1 MILRLA
7 NGVVFM
13 DDNTKKEL
21 IKHLSQYVSSK
32 RKDKIDKVLKERT
45 DYVSLVLEDIN
56 KPHNASATIR
66 TCECLGV
73 QNIHIIENPEN
84 ESPFFASNW
93 VTQGASKWV
102 NLHRYKKKTQN
113 NTKACIDLLKKEG
126 YMIIATSPDADS
138 LSLDQIPMGKK
149 LAFLFGNE
157 EKGLSN
163 YAFNEADACLRLP
176 MYGFTQSYNISVSV
190 AITFS
195 HVIERL
201 RTSKIKWKLSEKEKR
216 DLKLLW
222 YKKSIRAGKL
232 IEKSFLETR

>member
-1 MILRLA
+1 
-7 NGVVFM
+7 M
-13 DDNTKKEL
+13 DDYTKKEL
-21 IKHLSQYVSSK
+21 VKHLAQYVSTE
-32 RKDKIDKVLKERT
+32 RKNKIDHVLKERT
-45 DYVSLVLEDIN
+45 NYVSLVLEDIN

-84 ESPFFASNW
+84 GSPFFASNW

-102 NLHRYKKKTQN
+102 NLNRYKKKTRN

-138 LSLDQIPMGKK
+138 LSLNQIPMNKK
-149 LAFLFGNE
+149 LAFMFGNE
-157 EKGLSN
+157 EKGLSD
-163 YAFNEADACLRLP
+163 YAFNEADACLKLP

-195 HVIERL
+195 HVIDRL
-201 RTSKIKWKLSEKEKR
+201 RASKVKWNLSEKEKR

-222 YKKSIRAGKL
+222 YKKSIRAGKML
-232 IEKSFLETR
+232 EKAFLKSHE